1 MEIPSRPPA
10 SCLLCQALSHAFLA
24 LLDGFYYS
32 YLTPALISFAQIPS
46 SSLAVLFR
54 GFSEV
59 QANASET
66 IIRFFSE
73 PPSLSSFLSSIC
85 FCLSPSSVIRLIW
98 DLKLRSD
105 HPATHWDDST
115 LVILFSIMNSLDTH
129 LQSCLCAWVFVRLRQ
144 AQG

>member
-1 MEIPSRPPA
+1 MEIPSRLPA

-32 YLTPALISFAQIPS
+32 YLTLALISFTQILS
-46 SSLAVLFR
+46 SRLAVLFR

-66 IIRFFSE
+66 NICFFSE
-73 PPSLSSFLSSIC
+73 PSSFSLSPSLFLSQRYLFLPFS
-85 FCLSPSSVIRLIW
+85 SSVIRLIW
-98 DLKLRSD
+98 DLKLRSAL
-105 HPATHWDDST
+105 PATHWDDST

-129 LQSCLCAWVFVRLRQ
+129 TFTKLFMCLDLC
-144 AQG
+144 

>member
-32 YLTPALISFAQIPS
+32 YLTLALISFTQIPS
-46 SSLAVLFR
+46 RLAVLFR

-66 IIRFFSE
+66 NIHFFSE
-73 PPSLSSFLSSIC
+73 PPSLSFSLSLFLSQ
-85 FCLSPSSVIRLIW
+85 W
-98 DLKLRSD
+98 Y
-105 HPATHWDDST
+105 
-115 LVILFSIMNSLDTH
+115 LFLPFSLFGD
-129 LQSCLCAWVFVRLRQ
+129 
-144 AQG
+144 